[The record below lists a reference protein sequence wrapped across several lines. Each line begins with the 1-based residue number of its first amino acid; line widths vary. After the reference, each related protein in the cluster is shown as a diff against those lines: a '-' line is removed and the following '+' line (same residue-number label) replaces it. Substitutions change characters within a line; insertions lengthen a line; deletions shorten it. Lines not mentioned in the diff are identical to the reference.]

1 MSGTIE
7 EFVSKSQSIPWR
19 GILALI
25 GGFLIQLT
33 LGSFYSFGNMM
44 TYLTS
49 YMRQNGSP
57 DLTYA
62 DFIIVQSVW
71 GMTQGV
77 IMPLSGFIIRCT
89 GPRPAMFLGCTI
101 FSAGT
106 ATTYFTLNMGLPWV
120 AFTYGFVSALGQGIA
135 LIPTMTIGMRWFP
148 NHKGMAMGVVVGG
161 FGGGAFIFNQIQTV
175 ILNPDNIN
183 PKGEYFTNPDLLA
196 RVPHLMLLLSILYFS
211 VQMTACFL
219 VTEPS
224 IDTELVPQTEDM
236 EDDRNKEI
244 LMDQVDGE
252 SYVTP
257 REALKRKELYMLWL
271 TRFCVVMITQS
282 VSGFYKAF
290 GQSFIADDHFLS
302 MVGAVSSIFNCSGR
316 LLYGV
321 LMDKTSYKTAMTVE
335 TVCLT
340 LLVSSLPATAYGGKI
355 TFIIWIWAIYATF
368 PGTYST
374 QPAVTTQTFG
384 HKYGGTIYGFL
395 FTSDIINNLLVG
407 TLSRAL
413 LTYGGWVGFFLCLS
427 VFGLIA
433 FIITCF
439 FPVNPAPGQRQP
451 RPEIEASLIQCESA
465 KQTKST
471 KQRESTKQSQIP
483 TAQCQT
489 YFQVDSDVEQ
499 C

>member
-1 MSGTIE
+1 
-7 EFVSKSQSIPWR
+7 
-19 GILALI
+19 
-25 GGFLIQLT
+25 
-33 LGSFYSFGNMM
+33 
-44 TYLTS
+44 
-49 YMRQNGSP
+49 
-57 DLTYA
+57 
-62 DFIIVQSVW
+62 
-71 GMTQGV
+71 
-77 IMPLSGFIIRCT
+77 
-89 GPRPAMFLGCTI
+89 
-101 FSAGT
+101 
-106 ATTYFTLNMGLPWV
+106 MG
-120 AFTYGFVSALGQGIA
+120 
-135 LIPTMTIGMRWFP
+135 
-148 NHKGMAMGVVVGG
+148 
-161 FGGGAFIFNQIQTV
+161 
-175 ILNPDNIN
+175 
-183 PKGEYFTNPDLLA
+183 
-196 RVPHLMLLLSILYFS
+196 
-211 VQMTACFL
+211 QMTACFL

-224 IDTELVPQTEDM
+224 IDTELVPHTEDM
-236 EDDRNKEI
+236 EDERNKEI

-340 LLVSSLPATAYGGKI
+340 LLVSSLPA
-355 TFIIWIWAIYATF
+355 
-368 PGTYST
+368 
-374 QPAVTTQTFG
+374 VTTQTFG

-465 KQTKST
+465 TQTK
-471 KQRESTKQSQIP
+471 STKQSQIP

>member
-1 MSGTIE
+1 
-7 EFVSKSQSIPWR
+7 
-19 GILALI
+19 
-25 GGFLIQLT
+25 
-33 LGSFYSFGNMM
+33 
-44 TYLTS
+44 
-49 YMRQNGSP
+49 
-57 DLTYA
+57 
-62 DFIIVQSVW
+62 
-71 GMTQGV
+71 
-77 IMPLSGFIIRCT
+77 
-89 GPRPAMFLGCTI
+89 
-101 FSAGT
+101 
-106 ATTYFTLNMGLPWV
+106 
-120 AFTYGFVSALGQGIA
+120 
-135 LIPTMTIGMRWFP
+135 MRWFP

-196 RVPHLMLLLSILYFS
+196 RVPLLMLILAVLYFS
-211 VQMTACFL
+211 VQMIACFL

-236 EDDRNKEI
+236 EDERNKEI

-257 REALKRKELYMLWL
+257 KEALKRKELYMLWM
-271 TRFCVVMITQS
+271 TRFCVVMITHS

-321 LMDKTSYKTAMTVE
+321 LMDNTSYKTAMTVE
-335 TVCLT
+335 TICLT
-340 LLVSSLPATAYGGKI
+340 LLVSTLPATTYGGKI

-407 TLSRAL
+407 VLSRWL
-413 LTYGGWVGFFLCLS
+413 LSTGGWVGFFVTLS
-427 VFGLIA
+427 AFGAVALA
-433 FIITCF
+433 VTAS
-439 FPVNPAPGQRQP
+439 FPANPSPGHQIVPSTDPENPPLLHAATDIVKPPAVIPESLEYEHCQADTTPLSEAAADFNDNTNQRSHSQDSS
-451 RPEIEASLIQCESA
+451 SL
-465 KQTKST
+465 
-471 KQRESTKQSQIP
+471 
-483 TAQCQT
+483 
-489 YFQVDSDVEQ
+489 
-499 C
+499 